1 MLNTNI
7 CRSIN
12 KGRNMDMKMIMDTN
26 KWESK
31 VSEKIKKEIIKSLK
45 KEATTDY
52 ISKRR
57 NQM

>member
-1 MLNTNI
+1 
-7 CRSIN
+7 
-12 KGRNMDMKMIMDTN
+12 MDMKMIMDTN